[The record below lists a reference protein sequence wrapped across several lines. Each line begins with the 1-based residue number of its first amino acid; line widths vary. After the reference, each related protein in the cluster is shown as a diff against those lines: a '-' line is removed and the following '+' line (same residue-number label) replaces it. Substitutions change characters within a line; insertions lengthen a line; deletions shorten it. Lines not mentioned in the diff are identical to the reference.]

1 MELSDNYSK
10 AEYILLLNETIEMFR
25 LQCNNEEDFLGQNIL
40 EQLLDI
46 KENVIELGVLTEWD
60 DINERYTLG
69 GLAIKNFEKN
79 DELGQ
84 RIQNIFLGALNY
96 HNLS

>member
-1 MELSDNYSK
+1 MAQSDNYSK
-10 AEYILLLNETIEMFR
+10 TEYIQFLNETIEIFC
-25 LQCNNEEDFLGQNIL
+25 LQCNNEEDIISQNIL

-69 GLAIKNFEKN
+69 GLAIKNFEED

-84 RIQNIFLGALNY
+84 RIQNVFCGALNY
-96 HNLS
+96 YNLK

>member
-10 AEYILLLNETIEMFR
+10 AEYIHFLNETIEIFYPR
-25 LQCNNEEDFLGQNIL
+25 CNNEEDILSQNIL
-40 EQLLDI
+40 DQLLDI
-46 KENVIELGVLTEWD
+46 RENVIELGVLTEWD

-69 GLAIKNFEKN
+69 GMAIKNFEED

-84 RIQNIFLGALNY
+84 RIQNVFCGALNY
-96 HNLS
+96 HNLK

>member
-10 AEYILLLNETIEMFR
+10 AEYIHFLNETIELFYPR
-25 LQCNNEEDFLGQNIL
+25 CNNEEDILSQNIL
-40 EQLLDI
+40 DQLLDI
-46 KENVIELGVLTEWD
+46 RENVIELGVLTEWD

-69 GLAIKNFEKN
+69 GLAIKNFEEK

-84 RIQNIFLGALNY
+84 RIQNVFWGALNY
-96 HNLS
+96 HNLR

>member
-25 LQCNNEEDFLGQNIL
+25 LQCNNEEDFLSQNIL

-69 GLAIKNFEKN
+69 GLAVKNFEKK
-79 DELGQ
+79 
-84 RIQNIFLGALNY
+84 R
-96 HNLS
+96 

>member
-25 LQCNNEEDFLGQNIL
+25 LQCNNEEDFLSQNIL

>member
-10 AEYILLLNETIEMFR
+10 TEYIQFLNETIEIFC
-25 LQCNNEEDFLGQNIL
+25 LQCNNEEDIISQNIL

-69 GLAIKNFEKN
+69 GLAIKNFEE
-79 DELGQ
+79 DDVLGQ
-84 RIQNIFLGALNY
+84 RIQNVFCGALNY
-96 HNLS
+96 HNLK

>member
-1 MELSDNYSK
+1 MAQSDNYSK
-10 AEYILLLNETIEMFR
+10 TEYIQFLNETIEIFC
-25 LQCNNEEDFLGQNIL
+25 LQCNDEEDIISQNIL

-69 GLAIKNFEKN
+69 GLAIKNFEED

-84 RIQNIFLGALNY
+84 RIQNVFFGALNY
-96 HNLS
+96 HNLK